1 MTKINLS
8 ELEYLAVTPYKD
20 GKIWSEA
27 FSFALKNY
35 EDITIPAGK
44 YYVDKSLVV
53 PQNREIIAGVNA
65 EIILIKGVKS
75 LLLRNENVIDGSD
88 KSIPKTAVK
97 DENISI
103 TGGIWGEEND
113 ERLGYGESGCFD
125 EKIQWSAFRR
135 AFCSAT

>member
-8 ELEYLAVTPYKD
+8 ELEYLAITPYKD

-35 EDITIPAGK
+35 ENITIPAGK

-65 EIILIKGVKS
+65 EIILIRA
-75 LLLRNENVIDGSD
+75 LNL
-88 KSIPKTAVK
+88 
-97 DENISI
+97 
-103 TGGIWGEEND
+103 
-113 ERLGYGESGCFD
+113 CF
-125 EKIQWSAFRR
+125 
-135 AFCSAT
+135 